1 MLLIVLVMM
10 SLKSFSQ
17 TATDSVT
24 IQLSKPIAKLVI
36 KDLIK
41 LDGLETELLATKVL
55 LKVTNKKLD
64 TQGELNTN
72 LNTQVS
78 TLQEIIQTQEKQVKD
93 QEALSKLLQRDLK
106 KQKLKT
112 RLTSGAGVIL
122 AIGAAVLIN

>member
-1 MLLIVLVMM
+1 MM

>member
-1 MLLIVLVMM
+1 MM

-24 IQLSKPIAKLVI
+24 IQLSRPIAKLVI

-41 LDGLETELLATKVL
+41 ADGLETELLTTKVL

-64 TQGELNTN
+64 TQTKLNENLEDQIANFQSIIDTKDRQAKEQEELT
-72 LNTQVS
+72 
-78 TLQEIIQTQEKQVKD
+78 
-93 QEALSKLLQRDLK
+93 KLLQRDLK

-112 RLTSGAGVIL
+112 RLTSGAGVLL
-122 AIGAAVLIN
+122 AVGAAVLIN